1 MRQNMSISFCKIIDF
16 KFHHVI
22 ITTKIDKTGRGK
34 MYNFLL
40 FVLIF
45 VLCYLGI
52 YFYNIHIQVDKYKK
66 RNNILVVAKENFFK
80 KLFSKFNFIK
90 TKENFLFLQGYPLK
104 LNAISYYFFKI
115 VLTLVLAF
123 TGLVNYNSYIAALLL
138 GLIGFTFLDLYI
150 AVNKKFR
157 DSEIYSDL
165 LTVTDSLCLELSSYV
180 PLKESLKN
188 QFKNCKNKDFR
199 KAIMMFATKYELS
212 ELNINEALNDLNSR
226 FDILELDMFC
236 NTISQYTK
244 VGNIIELLEN
254 LSDVLKQKYLDKL
267 REKTRTKVIYI
278 TFGVIIA
285 LTNIILITFFPLFIS
300 IGNNFNQIFK

>member
-1 MRQNMSISFCKIIDF
+1 
-16 KFHHVI
+16 
-22 ITTKIDKTGRGK
+22 
-34 MYNFLL
+34 MYSFLL

-52 YFYNIHIQVDKYKK
+52 NFLNIKIQVDKFKK
-66 RNNILVVAKENFFK
+66 RNSIEDVAKENSFK
-80 KLFSKFNFIK
+80 KLFSKINFIK

-104 LNAISYYFFKI
+104 LNAISYYVLKI
-115 VLTLVLAF
+115 TLTVVLAF
-123 TGLVNYNSYIAALLL
+123 AGLVNYNSYIAALLL
-138 GLIGFTFLDLYI
+138 GVIGFTFLDLYI
-150 AVNKKFR
+150 SINKKSR
-157 DSEIYSDL
+157 DSEICSDL
-165 LTVTDSLCLELSSYV
+165 LAVTDSLCLELASYV

-188 QFKNCKNKDFR
+188 QFMNCKNKDFR

-236 NTISQYTK
+236 NTIRQYTK
-244 VGNIIELLEN
+244 VGDIIELLEN
-254 LSDVLKQKYLDKL
+254 LSGVLKQKYLDKL

-285 LTNIILITFFPLFIS
+285 LTNIILITFYPMFIS